1 MGRFFVEFI
10 FICVCAI
17 RMTSCWGEDFFP
29 SGKISSD
36 PLKGGDQKYEP
47 ELLGV
52 ARAMD
57 SLTLE
62 RTMKTRRDA
71 FPIQISNR
79 VAVDS
84 FRQFNR
90 PKSPATD
97 SRDKCLLILTA
108 RQCNLI
114 TVFSRRP
121 WTSPWF
127 DSRKPRGLGSG
138 GHNAR
143 RARGLFAAASIPRE
157 RRGQGTPRSIPLTSS
172 RGEE

>member
-1 MGRFFVEFI
+1 MVRFFVEFI

-17 RMTSCWGEDFFP
+17 RMTSCFVYSQRYHSFIRWVGEDFFP

-57 SLTLE
+57 SLTVE

-79 VAVDS
+79 VAVRFFSPIQSPQEPGD
-84 FRQFNR
+84 RQ
-90 PKSPATD
+90 P
-97 SRDKCLLILTA
+97 
-108 RQCNLI
+108 
-114 TVFSRRP
+114 
-121 WTSPWF
+121 
-127 DSRKPRGLGSG
+127 
-138 GHNAR
+138 
-143 RARGLFAAASIPRE
+143 
-157 RRGQGTPRSIPLTSS
+157 
-172 RGEE
+172 